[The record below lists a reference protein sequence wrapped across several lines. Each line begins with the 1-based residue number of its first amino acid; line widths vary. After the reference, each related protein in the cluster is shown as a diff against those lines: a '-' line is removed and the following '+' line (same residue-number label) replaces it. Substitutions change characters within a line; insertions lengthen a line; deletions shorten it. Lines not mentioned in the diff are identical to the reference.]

1 MSFPPQN
8 INNTSADEEVVQPKK
23 RRGREFLKALLVAVI
38 AALILKTF
46 VIEAYRIPTGSMEST
61 LLVGDYL
68 LVNKFIYGAVTPK
81 RLPYTEYEIPHLK
94 LPSIRSPKRNDVV
107 VFEFPGNR
115 DELQA
120 KERVNYIKRLT
131 ALPGDTLTIKNR
143 QIYINGVLTK
153 NPEGIQ
159 YTKKN
164 IRNEGEPQ
172 SRIFPQGRNWN
183 EDNYG
188 PLVIPYKGL
197 TIKLTPENIEEWRTI
212 IDREF
217 NDRVV
222 SVQGS
227 QIYINGKLSTS
238 YTFTKNYLF
247 MLGDNRDDSLD
258 SRFWGL
264 VNEDL
269 VIGKAV
275 MIYWSWDSGFKNEGI
290 KDFFDSI
297 RFERIFKSIK

>member
-1 MSFPPQN
+1 MSLLPQN
-8 INNTSADEEVVQPKK
+8 INNSNSDEEVVQPHK

-81 RLPYTEYEIPHLK
+81 RLPNTEFEIPHFK
-94 LPSIRSPKRNDVV
+94 LPIIRSPQRNDVV

-120 KERVNYIKRLT
+120 KERVNYIKRLA
-131 ALPGDTLTIKNR
+131 ALPGDTLIIKNR
-143 QIYINGVLTK
+143 QIYINGDLTK
-153 NPEGIQ
+153 NPPGVQ

-164 IRNEGEPQ
+164 IRTEGEPQ
-172 SRIFPQGRNWN
+172 GRIFPQGRNWN

-188 PLVIPYKGL
+188 PFIIPYKGL
-197 TIKLTPENIEEWRTI
+197 TIELTPENIEEWRTV

-227 QIYINGKLSTS
+227 QIYIDGKVTTS
-238 YTFTKNYLF
+238 YTFRKNYLF

-264 VNEDL
+264 VDQDL

-275 MIYWSWDSGFKNEGI
+275 MIYWSWDSSIKKSGI
-290 KDFFDSI
+290 KEFFDSI
-297 RFERIFKSIK
+297 RFERVFKSIR